1 MAVTVFLSRLFP
13 FPTSCLYLIALLL
26 LCCITFD
33 FLQSIKNEASAAIK
47 SSGTF
52 CPIEKYVIDFFV
64 LCEKDITFP
73 KLFVSSNF
81 VKIK

>member
-1 MAVTVFLSRLFP
+1 MK
-13 FPTSCLYLIALLL
+13 
-26 LCCITFD
+26 
-33 FLQSIKNEASAAIK
+33 QSINKVESDTIK

-64 LCEKDITFP
+64 LCANDIRFP

-81 VKIK
+81 VKVK